1 MMGSYFSSSLTILL
15 CHSFYSVLDC
25 CIVLLLIALFS
36 SVYIVY
42 SYLSLWGCML
52 SLFGQTWLVTKGVPF
67 FFIYFEL
74 TPITIFIY
82 YKDLFR
88 VKFTSFM
95 HVREIVKLFV
105 LKHFFYLCSVNT
117 IQYTINEAFMFCL
130 FFSCKFSHVITLIF
144 ISCQVWFLIFYIMLD
159 LYHTSKE

>member
-1 MMGSYFSSSLTILL
+1 MMGSYSSSSLTILL

-36 SVYIVY
+36 FVYIVY

-52 SLFGQTWLVTKGVPF
+52 SLFGQTWLVTRGVPF

-105 LKHFFYLCSVNT
+105 LKHFFL
-117 IQYTINEAFMFCL
+117 FMFSKHYL
-130 FFSCKFSHVITLIF
+130 VHNKWSFYVLPVFF
-144 ISCQVWFLIFYIMLD
+144 M
-159 LYHTSKE
+159 